1 MYEKRT
7 YRDSMH
13 SSNLVSFNVTE
24 YESDLQFFADS
35 NLEDMARV
43 LVTKYRHEIE
53 NYSLINP
60 SFKTSFAPLN
70 TTMDAPN
77 IVKHMCEASKKA
89 QVGPMA
95 TVAGAIS
102 QYVGFQLSDFTQEI
116 IVENGGDLFIKSH
129 TQKKVLIFAGKSPF
143 SNKLALL
150 IPPSPDGIGIC
161 TSSGTF
167 GHSTSLGKADAVV
180 VISTDTLLADAAA
193 TSICNFIQSDTDIKE
208 GLEFSQTIEGVDGV
222 LIIVNDKLGAWGCV
236 NLIKP

>member
-13 SSNLVSFNVTE
+13 SSNLVGFNVTE

-35 NLEDMARV
+35 NLEDKARA
-43 LVTKYRHEIE
+43 LLKSYRLEIE
-53 NYSLINP
+53 NYSLKNP
-60 SFKTSFAPLN
+60 SFKTSFSPLN
-70 TTMDAPN
+70 PELDAPN
-77 IVKHMCEASKKA
+77 IVKHMCEASRKA

-95 TVAGAIS
+95 AVAGAIS
-102 QYVGFQLSDFTQEI
+102 QYVGRELSDITQEI
-116 IVENGGDLFIKSH
+116 IVENGGDLFIKSN

-150 IPPSPDGIGIC
+150 IPPSPKGVGIC

-180 VISTDTLLADAAA
+180 VISPDTLLADAAA
-193 TSICNFIQSDTDIKE
+193 TSICNLIQSEADIKD

-222 LIIVNDKLGAWGCV
+222 LIIVNDKLGAWGCT